1 MTPLILITGFLGA
14 GKTTLM
20 RHLVP
25 SLSAHNIQPSI
36 ILNDYRNAF
45 VDAETFRGLTD
56 QVVPIGGTCV
66 CCGSRY
72 QLMEALS
79 SADLSAQSVMLLEA
93 NGTADAP
100 ELIEILS
107 ADPQVGRYT
116 LPVQIAVV
124 DVKRWQKR
132 AYHNDIERDQIP
144 TAGYIL
150 LTRVEEVPEKRCNA
164 VLADLRRIAPRAHI
178 VTVSQ
183 LADAIRELALA
194 VTHLP
199 PRRFEQAIASGE
211 SAHHDDHHHH
221 HHKHTRHHFSSCE
234 IRLPS
239 RVDLDAFREFLEG
252 LPPEVIRAK
261 GIAYQNNAAN
271 TPVYFQKVE
280 GRDDITFHPINADIV
295 YDPVLILIGVDL
307 DPDQFTPFVD
317 ALAPESVSA

>member
-25 SLSAHNIQPSI
+25 LLSAHNIQPSI

-56 QVVPIGGTCV
+56 QVVLIGGTCV

-79 SADLSAQSVMLLEA
+79 GAVLDPCSVMILEA

-150 LTRVEEVPEKRCNA
+150 LTREEEVPEKRRNA
-164 VLADLRRIAPRAHI
+164 VLADLKRIASRAQI
-178 VTVSQ
+178 VTASQ

-199 PRRFEQAIASGE
+199 PRRFEQATAPGE
-211 SAHHDDHHHH
+211 SAHHDDHHPHH
-221 HHKHTRHHFSSCE
+221 QHARHHFSSCE
-234 IRLPS
+234 IRLPP

-261 GIAYQNNAAN
+261 GIAYQNNTAN

-280 GRDDITFHPINADIV
+280 GRDDISFHPIDAAIV